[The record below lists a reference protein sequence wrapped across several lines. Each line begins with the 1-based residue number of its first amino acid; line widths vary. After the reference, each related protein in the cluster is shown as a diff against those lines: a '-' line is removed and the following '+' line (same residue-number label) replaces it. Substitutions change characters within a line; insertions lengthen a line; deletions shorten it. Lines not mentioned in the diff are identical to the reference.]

1 MFEFIGHIV
10 MWLIVAS
17 VLLFIVGQSRWAAK
31 VLGVSLLLVVKVV
44 AAVSLY
50 SWLQNNVHVD
60 STSWWWLL
68 AIPVVL
74 LCAVAYGI
82 WITLRFAW
90 RNARRVAGS
99 PHAGS
104 SIAGALVGALLGE
117 VIRHQLQQRGHNPRR
132 IGRRRP

>member
-1 MFEFIGHIV
+1 MFEFVGHVV
-10 MWLIVAS
+10 MWLIFAS

-31 VLGVSLLLVVKVV
+31 VLKVSLLLVVNVV

-50 SWLQNNVHVD
+50 SWVQNHVQ
-60 STSWWWLL
+60 SNSISWWWLL

-74 LCAVAYGI
+74 LVAVGYGI
-82 WITLRFAW
+82 WFTLRFAW

-117 VIRHQLQQRGHNPRR
+117 VIRHQFQQRGRHQRH

>member
-1 MFEFIGHIV
+1 MLRSFYNER
-10 MWLIVAS
+10 S
-17 VLLFIVGQSRWAAK
+17 VLIITD
-31 VLGVSLLLVVKVV
+31 
-44 AAVSLY
+44 LY
-50 SWLQNNVHVD
+50 FY
-60 STSWWWLL
+60 LL

-104 SIAGALVGALLGE
+104 SIAGALVGALLVE